1 MRANLVSPSSAH
13 LSYAIR
19 DIVKF
24 GEQVRRHGVEITWE
38 NIGDPIAK
46 GEKVAP
52 WIREILHEVVEIDDS
67 WGYCPTEGFMA
78 AREALADHVN
88 ARDGARVTA
97 DDIIFFNGVADA
109 VAKVYGFLSPH
120 ARVIGP
126 SPAYSTHS
134 SAESAHCALPH
145 LTYDLDPDNGW
156 LPDLVDL
163 RRKVEKN
170 PSIAGILLI
179 NPNNPTGAVYPV
191 EVLERIVAIA
201 REFGLFLVADE
212 IYIHMVF
219 PGVETVHLSEVTPDV
234 PAIVMR
240 GISKELPWP
249 GSRCGWIEVLNRSRD
264 QNFSAYVDSL
274 VAAKRLEVCS
284 TSGPQ
289 LVVPRVFGDPRY
301 AAHLTTRAQM
311 YAERARE
318 AQEALG
324 RIPGLKINPAQ
335 GAFYM
340 TALFEHGALDGDN
353 RLPIA
358 DNTLREVVDRQCKG
372 AAPDWRFVYHLLA
385 STGICVVPLTGFYTP
400 HPGFRFTLLETD
412 DVKRTWIFRTLAAAV
427 AEYLES
433 GRGRT

>member
-52 WIREILHEVVEIDDS
+52 WIREILHEVVDVDDS
-67 WGYCPTEGFMA
+67 WGYCPTEGFMV
-78 AREALADHVN
+78 AREALAAHVN
-88 ARDGARVTA
+88 ARAGARVTA
-97 DDIIFFNGVADA
+97 EDIIFFNGVADA
-109 VAKVYGFLSPH
+109 VSKVYGFLSPH

-156 LPDLVDL
+156 LPDIADL

-170 PSIAGILLI
+170 PSVAGILLI

-201 REFGLFLVADE
+201 REFGLFIVADE

-289 LVVPRVFGDPRY
+289 LAVPRVFGDARY
-301 AAHLTTRAQM
+301 ADHLLTRAKM

-324 RIPGLKINPAQ
+324 AIPGLKVNPAQ

-358 DNTLREVVDRQCKG
+358 DSTLREVVDRQCKG

-385 STGICVVPLTGFYTP
+385 SKGICVVPLTGFYTP

-412 DVKRTWIFRTLAAAV
+412 DAKRTWIFQTLASAV
-427 AEYLES
+427 SEYLGS
-433 GRGRT
+433 GRG

>member
-1 MRANLVSPSSAH
+1 MRTDLVSPSSAH
-13 LSYAIR
+13 LQYAIR

-24 GEQVRRHGVEITWE
+24 GELVRQHGVEVTWE

-52 WIREILHEVVEIDDS
+52 WIREIMHEVIETDDS
-67 WGYCPTEGFMA
+67 WGYCPTEGFLE
-78 AREALADHVN
+78 AREALAAHVN
-88 ARDGARVTA
+88 ARSGVQISAA
-97 DDIIFFNGVADA
+97 DIIFFNGVADA

-145 LTYDLDPDNGW
+145 LTYDLDPDNRW

-163 RRKVEKN
+163 ERKIDKN

-191 EVLERIVAIA
+191 ELLERIVHLA
-201 REFGLFLVADE
+201 RKYGLFLVADE
-212 IYIHMVF
+212 IYIHMVY
-219 PGVETVHLSEVTPDV
+219 PGAHTVHLSEVAGDV

-240 GISKELPWP
+240 GISKEVPWP

-264 QNFSAYVDSL
+264 HNFSAYVDSI

-289 LVVPRVFGDPRY
+289 LAVPRMFNDPRY
-301 AAHLTTRAQM
+301 QQHLASRAYM
-311 YAERARE
+311 YWGR
-318 AQEALG
+318 AQEAYAA
-324 RIPGLKINPAQ
+324 LKDVSGIKVYPAR

-340 TALFEHGALDGDN
+340 TVLFEHGSLNHSN
-353 RLPIA
+353 RLTIA
-358 DNTLREVVDRQCKG
+358 NPRLRDIVEQQSKG
-372 AAPDWRFVYHLLA
+372 AAPDARFVYHLLA

-400 HPGFRFTLLETD
+400 RPGFRFTLLETD
-412 DVKRTWIFRTLAAAV
+412 DSKRGWIFRTLAEALV
-427 AEYLES
+427 EYLES
-433 GRGRT
+433 DKR

>member
-67 WGYCPTEGFMA
+67 WGYCPTEGFMV
-78 AREALADHVN
+78 AREALAEHVN
-88 ARDGARVTA
+88 ARAGARVTA
-97 DDIIFFNGVADA
+97 EDIIFFNGVADA

-145 LTYDLDPDNGW
+145 LTYDLDPANGW
-156 LPDLVDL
+156 LPDLIDL

-219 PGVETVHLSEVTPDV
+219 PGVETVHLSEVTSDV

-289 LVVPRVFGDPRY
+289 LAVPRVFGDPRY
-301 AAHLTTRAQM
+301 AGHLAARAQM
-311 YAERARE
+311 YAAR
-318 AQEALG
+318 AQEAQKALG
-324 RIPGLKINPAQ
+324 CIPGLKLNPAQ

-340 TALFEHGALDGDN
+340 TALFEHGALDGDK

-358 DNTLREVVDRQCKG
+358 DNTLREVVDRQCKA

-412 DVKRTWIFRTLAAAV
+412 DAKRTWIFRTLAAGV
-427 AEYLES
+427 SEYLES
-433 GRGRT
+433 GRG

>member
-13 LSYAIR
+13 LQYAIR

-24 GEQVRRHGVEITWE
+24 GDLVRQHGVEVTWE

-52 WIREILHEVVEIDDS
+52 WIREIFHEVVDRDES
-67 WGYCPTEGFMA
+67 WGYCPTEGFME
-78 AREALADHVN
+78 ARQALAEHVN
-88 ARDGARVTA
+88 ARTGVRVSA
-97 DDIIFFNGVADA
+97 ADIIFFNGVADA

-145 LTYDLDPDNGW
+145 LTYDLDPNNGW
-156 LPDLVDL
+156 LPDLADL
-163 RRKVEKN
+163 RRKIQTQ
-170 PSIAGILLI
+170 PSIAGILII

-191 EVLERIVAIA
+191 AVLEEIVALA
-201 REFGLFLVADE
+201 REFNLFLVADE

-219 PGVETVHLSEVTPDV
+219 PGQNTVHLSEVAQDV

-240 GISKELPWP
+240 GVSKELPWP
-249 GSRCGWIEVLNRSRD
+249 GSRCGWIEVLNRAHD
-264 QNFSAYVDSL
+264 QNFSAYVDSI

-289 LVVPRVFGDPRY
+289 MAVPRIFGDPRY
-301 AAHLTTRAQM
+301 SGHL
-311 YAERARE
+311 AERAAMFSRRGEE
-318 AQEALG
+318 AYRVLSAVSG
-324 RIPGLKINPAQ
+324 IKVNPAL

-340 TALFEHGALDGDN
+340 TVIFEYGALNHNN

-358 DNTLREVVDRQCKG
+358 NDELRDIVERQCKG
-372 AAPDWRFVYHLLA
+372 AAPDARFVYHLLA

-400 HPGFRFTLLETD
+400 HPGFRFTLLEADET
-412 DVKRTWIFRTLAAAV
+412 KRAWIFRTLADALR
-427 AEYLES
+427 EYLES
-433 GRGRT
+433 DKGVS

>member
-24 GEQVRRHGVEITWE
+24 GELVRRYGVEITWE

-46 GEKVAP
+46 GEKIAP

-67 WGYCPTEGFMA
+67 WGYCPTEGFRE
-78 AREALADHVN
+78 AREALAAHVN
-88 ARDGARVTA
+88 ARAGARVSA

-145 LTYDLDPDNGW
+145 LTYDLDPENGW

-163 RRKVEKN
+163 RRKIEKN
-170 PSIAGILLI
+170 PSIAGILII

-191 EVLERIVAIA
+191 EVLEQIVALA

-219 PGVETVHLSEVTPDV
+219 PGVETVHLSEVAPDV

-249 GSRCGWIEVLNRSRD
+249 GSRCGWIEVLNRDQD

-289 LVVPRVFGDPRY
+289 LAVPRVFDDPRY
-301 AAHLTTRAQM
+301 PAHLEARARM
-311 YAERARE
+311 YAERA
-318 AQEALG
+318 QEALRELG
-324 RIPGLKINPAQ
+324 SIPGVRVNPAQ

-340 TALFEHGALDGDN
+340 TALFEHGALNHNN

-358 DNTLREVVDRQCKG
+358 DPTLREVVERQCKG
-372 AAPDWRFVYHLLA
+372 AAPDARFVYHLLA

-412 DVKRTWIFRTLAAAV
+412 DAKRAWIFRTLAQALRD
-427 AEYLES
+427 YLES
-433 GRGRT
+433 DKGAA